1 MSSKHAKHSLKSLR
15 LSGGIIRISAAFVLF
30 FELALIFASSV
41 FVSQTLLKKLCC
53 YNQTD
58 ANGISITTKIT
69 AEKSVSLEH
78 SGETLH

>member
-41 FVSQTLLKKLCC
+41 SCRK
-53 YNQTD
+53 D
-58 ANGISITTKIT
+58 
-69 AEKSVSLEH
+69 AEKAL
-78 SGETLH
+78 LL